1 MRTEAKARIALAVTF
16 VLGVAVGAFAVA
28 TLLRPPRPVPDRA
41 SAKGELPRFV
51 REMERYLRLHHD
63 AQRAALRPLLM
74 STDSLNRETVDR
86 AQEAMREGLL
96 QLRARALPL
105 LDATQVHRL
114 DQFIDRKAVD
124 GRSRPAPGPPSGGSS
139 GRP

>member
-28 TLLRPPRPVPDRA
+28 TLLRPPGPVPGRA

-51 REMERYLRLHHD
+51 REMERYLRPHDD

-96 QLRARALPL
+96 QLRTRALPL
-105 LDATQVHRL
+105 LDATQLQRL

-124 GRSRPAPGPPSGGSS
+124 GRSRPAPGLLFGGPN